1 MDGRGPDGSPG
12 GVRAPAVSLVLP
24 VHNGERYLR
33 EALDSIFAQ
42 SFADFE
48 LIAVDDC
55 STDRSAAILAEYGA
69 REPRMRVLTN
79 TVNLKLPASLNR
91 GFAEARGKW
100 FGWTSDDNI
109 LRPNMLARL
118 LEAAR
123 AHPDCDVIYSDYV
136 VIDDRGNAVERRTV
150 APAEDLVLGNVVGC
164 SFLYRAEV
172 DRALG
177 GYDENLFGLEDYD
190 FWLRAAPR
198 FRFHPLHEDLYLYR
212 RHAGSLTSER
222 GRQIRKMTA
231 RLMKREID
239 ALPAGPRRAAAY
251 VNLCCRDPYTLR
263 SWLLWLALR
272 DDPATLKRERDA
284 IVRWLRYS
292 IKLRLQYFGLALA
305 VAPAGSAALVE

>member
-1 MDGRGPDGSPG
+1 MTGSGPDSLSG
-12 GVRAPAVSLVLP
+12 GARAPAVSLVLP

-33 EALDSIFAQ
+33 EALDSILAQ
-42 SFADFE
+42 TFADFE

-55 STDRSAAILAEYGA
+55 STDASPAILAEYAA

-79 TVNLKLPASLNR
+79 AANLKLPASLNR
-91 GFAEARGKW
+91 GFAEARGRW
-100 FGWTSDDNI
+100 FGWTSDDNV

-118 LEAAR
+118 LEAAA
-123 AHPDCDVIYSDYV
+123 AHPECDIVYSDYV
-136 VIDDRGNAVERRTV
+136 LIDEHGNAVERRSV

-190 FWLRAAPR
+190 FWLRAARR
-198 FRFHPLHEDLYLYR
+198 FRFLPLHEDLYFYR
-212 RHAGSLTSER
+212 RHASSLTSAR
-222 GRQIRKMTA
+222 GRQIRRMAA

-239 ALPAGPRRAAAY
+239 ALPRGPRRAAAY

-263 SWLLWLALR
+263 PWLLWLAWR
-272 DDPATLKRERDA
+272 DDSATVRSERDA
-284 IVRWLRYS
+284 IGRWLRYA
-292 IKLRLQYFGLALA
+292 IRLRLQYAGLALA